1 MPVNLRV
8 IAATNVDLQTA
19 VRERRFR
26 EDLYYRLNVVRFILP
41 PLRERIEDVPQLAQS
56 FLEKFNRRMG
66 MQARIDDGV
75 IESLMQYK
83 FPGNVREL
91 ENIMEQAVALSGGGL
106 IRPSDV
112 TPQNSLAEMSSPQGR
127 TLAAVVDESER
138 VAIEDALRENDGN
151 RERAAELLGI
161 SPTTLWRKMSRLGIT
176 YETR

>member
-1 MPVNLRV
+1 MRV
-8 IAATNVDLQTA
+8 IAATNVDLQIA

-41 PLRERIEDVPQLAQS
+41 PLRERIEDVPQLAQA

-106 IRPSDV
+106 IRPPDV
-112 TPQNSLAEMSSPQGR
+112 APQNSLLETSSPQGR
-127 TLAAVVDESER
+127 TLAAIVDESER
-138 VAIEDALRENDGN
+138 AAIEDALRENDGN